1 MTALVFAVGASFLAS
16 CVEFVEAFTV
26 ILAVGI
32 TRNWRSSLLGAATA
46 AALLA
51 AIIAVFGLTLA
62 SRVPL
67 PVLRGVIGTLVL
79 VFGLKWMR
87 KAILRYARVKDMH
100 DEGEIFAEETMALS
114 RQGQARAFDWL
125 GFTVS
130 LKSTLLEGLEVAF
143 IVITFGLNSGRMSLA
158 VLGAGCAFVV
168 VGLAG
173 FAVRKPLEQVPEN
186 TMKFVVGV
194 MLSTFGTFWAGEG
207 LGVEWPSADLS
218 IMPLLGLYLC
228 FSWLAVRLLA
238 SASAARTQTRKQ
250 AEELAANW

>member
-46 AALLA
+46 AVLLGV
-51 AIIAVFGLTLA
+51 IVAVFGLTLA
-62 SRVPL
+62 NSIPL
-67 PVLRGVIGTLVL
+67 PILRGVIGTLVL
-79 VFGLKWMR
+79 VFGLKWLR
-87 KAILRYARVKDMH
+87 KCILRYAHMKGMH
-100 DEGEIFAEETMALS
+100 DEGEIFAEELAELQ
-114 RQGQARAFDWL
+114 RHGGAQAGFDWL

-130 LKSTLLEGLEVAF
+130 MKSTLLEGLEVAF

-158 VLGAGCAFVV
+158 VLGAACAFVV
-168 VGLAG
+168 VGIAG
-173 FAVRKPLEQVPEN
+173 FLVRKPLEQVPEN

-207 LGVEWPSADLS
+207 LGVNWPASDLS
-218 IMPLLGLYLC
+218 IIPILGLYLL
-228 FSWLAVRLLA
+228 FSWLAVRTLVSA
-238 SASAARTQTRKQ
+238 SASRKGDL
-250 AEELAANW
+250 LAA